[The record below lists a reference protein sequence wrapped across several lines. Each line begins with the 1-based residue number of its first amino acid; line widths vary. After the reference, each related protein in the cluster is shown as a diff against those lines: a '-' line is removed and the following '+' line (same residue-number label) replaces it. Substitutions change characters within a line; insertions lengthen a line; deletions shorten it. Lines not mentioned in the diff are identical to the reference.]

1 MDENELTDFFWD
13 DLLTFMGEKK
23 VIPILGSDISMVEYE
38 GKKIP
43 FQDLILEKIGDERYR
58 SKRVARFIHIAQNI
72 EVELPP
78 SLQKLAKI
86 TDFTVYGTF
95 GVDDLLTQALN
106 EVRYKGQKV
115 TQSIAFSPEAINID
129 LPKTTPDATVYHFFG
144 KAQSTDSEC
153 GLNDEDIMEFI
164 LAFPNT
170 QTKNLTLK
178 LQESH
183 LLFLGCGEGDWL
195 LPFLIRIAKN
205 TRLSGIRPKRQEF
218 VVNPKMLTNVCS
230 TRWFRYFNPEFSPI
244 ISMDPLAF
252 IDELERRWSLRN
264 APKGDENAM
273 VTITPSV
280 ETAEIEI
287 PQHNYVFISYDG
299 DDRSVAL
306 RLSQQ
311 LRDYGIPTW
320 VDVEGGIAMGEN
332 FRQKFTEAILKCKLF
347 LPIISA
353 TALGTDEGYFI
364 EEWAVAK
371 ERNKKIRGN
380 VFVIPLLIDG
390 SPVSS
395 IDNEFGSNTSVCKM
409 GSLETLLTQGQL
421 HEIKTAF
428 EKRGGVSV

>member
-1 MDENELTDFFWD
+1 MNENGLTDFFWD
-13 DLLTFMGEKK
+13 DLLSFIKEKK

-38 GKKIP
+38 GKSSP
-43 FQDLILEKIGDERYR
+43 FQDLILEQIGNERYR

-72 EVELPP
+72 EVALPEA
-78 SLQKLAKI
+78 LKKLAKI
-86 TDFTVYGTF
+86 TDFSVYGTF
-95 GVDDLLTQALN
+95 GVDDLLTQALD
-106 EVRYKGQKV
+106 EIRYNGRKV

-129 LPKTTPDATVYHFFG
+129 LPKITTDATVYHFFG

-170 QTKNLTLK
+170 QTQNLTLK

-205 TRLSGIRPKRQEF
+205 TRLSGVRPKRQEF
-218 VVNPKMLTNVCS
+218 IVNQNLLTNACL

-252 IDELERRWSLRN
+252 IDELERRWSIN
-264 APKGDENAM
+264 NDAFIAD
-273 VTITPSV
+273 
-280 ETAEIEI
+280 TATTLPLSNRVSNPIEI
-287 PQHNYVFISYDG
+287 PEHNYIFISYDG

-320 VDVEGGIAMGEN
+320 VDVEGGISMGEN
-332 FRQKFTEAILKCKLF
+332 FRKKFTEAILKCKLF

-421 HEIKTAF
+421 EEIKTAF